1 MYTIFINDAVVYLT
15 DDYELKDK
23 MNFFIYSEV
32 DLQSTLIRLESS
44 TLKSLYL
51 YDKSLLA
58 LWANFKSQFK
68 IIEASGG
75 VVYNEHKEVL
85 WIFRNDRWD
94 LPKGKIEKGESKEI
108 AAVREVEEEC
118 GIRNVTLKKY
128 LNTTYHIY
136 RYKEHRVLKISYWY
150 TMHAYDQLLTPQIE
164 EGITK
169 VAWLNVNAQKKA
181 LKDTYG
187 TIRLLFNDTKLK
199 SACE

>member
-15 DDYELKDK
+15 NDYELKDK
-23 MNFFIYSEV
+23 MNFFMYREV
-32 DLQSTLIRLESS
+32 DLQTMLTRFENS
-44 TLKSLYL
+44 TLKSVYL
-51 YDKSLLA
+51 YDKSLDA
-58 LWANFKSQFK
+58 VWAHFKSQFK

-75 VVYNEHKEVL
+75 VVCNENKAVL

-128 LNTTYHIY
+128 LNTTHHIY
-136 RYKEHRVLKISYWY
+136 TYKEKRVLKISYWY
-150 TMHAYDQLLTPQIE
+150 TMYADDQHLTPQIE

-169 VAWLNVNAQKKA
+169 VAWLNVNAQKEA

-187 TIRLLFNDTKLK
+187 TIKLLFND
-199 SACE
+199 AE